1 MEDFKP
7 REHHRGKVE
16 SHLGQSHF
24 EKDQVENAAK
34 AIDQGPKFGTP
45 GDPPGLDPDA
55 EHELD
60 EAYEDLDREK
70 GVPRSG

>member
-7 REHHRGKVE
+7 RENHRGKVE
-16 SHLGQSHF
+16 PHLGQSHF

-45 GDPPGLDPDA
+45 GNPPGLNPDA
-55 EHELD
+55 EQEID
-60 EAYEDLDREK
+60 EGYENPDRK
-70 GVPRSG
+70 AGVLRSG